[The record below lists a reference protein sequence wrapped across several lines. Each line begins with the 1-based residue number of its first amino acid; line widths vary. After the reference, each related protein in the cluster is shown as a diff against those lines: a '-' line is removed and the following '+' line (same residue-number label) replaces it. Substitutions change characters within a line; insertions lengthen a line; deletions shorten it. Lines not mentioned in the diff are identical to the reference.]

1 MLVFPPLIAAT
12 LHAAVAGSDA
22 NAFPGPFEAPL
33 CPQVVAVVTGA
44 TYDGGA
50 VTITG
55 TDGDGNVITETVTP
69 VINSTVETVKAF
81 KTITAATKTT
91 VGASADTVTL
101 TTRFPTTGPVQ
112 LNRRRSGA
120 MQPAEETPYTTVGA
134 TELSGSL
141 VTVKG
146 QAVTGTIK
154 LLPIFWEDGKWWSHP
169 AGALE
174 IDPAV
179 ALNKRALGRYVTTH
193 DSSVYYHLW
202 LLSGNPAHV
211 VESIIRSKAG
221 PV

>member
-1 MLVFPPLIAAT
+1 MLVFPPLIAST

-22 NAFPGPFEAPL
+22 NAFPGPFAEPL
-33 CPQVVAVVTGA
+33 CAQVVAVVTGA

-50 VTITG
+50 VTLVG
-55 TDGDGNVITETVTP
+55 TDADGNVITEVVTP
-69 VINSTVETVKAF
+69 VINETVETVKAF
-81 KTITAATKTT
+81 KTITSATKTT

-112 LNRRRSGA
+112 LNRRRAA
-120 MQPAEETPYTTVGA
+120 MQPLEEGPGTTVGA
-134 TELSGSL
+134 TEFSGTL

-154 LLPIFWEDGKWWSHP
+154 LLPIFWEDGAWWGHP

-179 ALNKRALGRYVTTH
+179 ALNKRAVGRYVTTH

-211 VESIIRSKAG
+211 VQSVICSKAG
-221 PV
+221 YV